1 MPVDRPTFSESWYR
15 VAELRPRLRPAVQ
28 VHRQHFRGQ
37 VWHVVQDPA
46 NNQFFRL
53 NEEAYRFVALLDGRR
68 TIAEVWKICNDI
80 AGDAAPTQG
89 EAIQLL
95 GQLYTSNL
103 LQGDLP
109 PDAEGLL
116 RRHRQRIT
124 REVQGYLTNLL
135 FIRIPLF
142 DPDRFLDRFVGLFGL
157 AFTFWGLLAWLG
169 LMGAGF
175 YFIAG
180 RTRELVESA
189 QNILNP
195 AQLPLLYVTVVFIK
209 VIHEFGHA
217 FACKKF
223 GRESGSGGEVHVM
236 GIMFLVFTPLPY
248 MDASSSWAFRRKWHR
263 AIVGAAG
270 MMVEMAVA
278 AVAAVVWA
286 STSAGTTTHAL
297 AYNLIFVGSI
307 STLLFNANPLLRYD
321 GYYILSDILEIP
333 NLAQRSR
340 DYLYFLVRRWAWG
353 VKQARDPAHTRG
365 ERFWMV
371 VYAVSSTVYR
381 VFITIA
387 ILFFIS
393 SYLPFVGALLAV
405 AAIVAWVLVPL
416 GRFAHYLAASSEL
429 MRVRARAVGSTLA
442 VVLLLVGGLGLVSV
456 PDRSYV
462 EGVVEPVQVAV
473 VHAAAD
479 GFLRSHLPSGSDV
492 RPDGPPLIEC
502 VNPGLEA
509 EARQWEAQRRE
520 LAARRSLATT
530 KDVALVQTLDE
541 QILAVDDKIRD
552 VQRRL
557 GELAVHAPFA
567 GQWLWP
573 QLDLQQGAFLRRGDP
588 IGVAVTP
595 DNMIIR
601 AVAGQEVAGVLSIEA
616 DRQVEMRVNGRP
628 DALVVGTI
636 TQFLPAGQERVPS
649 PALTYAGGGSVAV
662 SADDQKGTKTA
673 ERVFEIRIAPDPE
686 SCVRLLAGQRVI
698 IRFENR
704 SKPLLEQWKRSLLQ
718 LIQRRSKV

>member
-1 MPVDRPTFSESWYR
+1 VPVDRPTFSESWYR
-15 VAELRPRLRPAVQ
+15 VSQLRPRLRPAVQ

-46 NNQFFRL
+46 SNQFFRL
-53 NEEAYRFVALLDGRR
+53 NEEAHRFVAMLDGRR
-68 TIAEVWKICNDI
+68 TVAEVWKICNDI

-116 RRHRQRIT
+116 RRYRQRIT

-142 DPDRFLDRFVGLFGL
+142 DPDRFLDRFVGLLGR
-157 AFTFWGLLAWLG
+157 AFTAWGFLVWLG
-169 LMGAGF
+169 LLGAGL

-189 QNILNP
+189 QNILDP

-209 VIHEFGHA
+209 IIHEFGHA

-236 GIMFLVFTPLPY
+236 GVMFLVFTPLPY

-263 AIVGAAG
+263 VIVGAAG
-270 MMVEMAVA
+270 MMTEMAVA
-278 AVAAVVWA
+278 SIAAIVWA
-286 STSAGTTTHAL
+286 STGAGSTTHAI
-297 AYNLIFVGSI
+297 AYNLIFVGSV
-307 STLLFNANPLLRYD
+307 STFLFNANPLLRYD

-340 DYLYFLVRRWAWG
+340 DYLYFLVRRWVWN
-353 VKQARDPAHTRG
+353 VKQVRDPAHTPG
-365 ERFWMV
+365 ERVWMV
-371 VYAVSSTVYR
+371 LYAVSSTIYR
-381 VFITIA
+381 VFISIA
-387 ILFFIS
+387 ILLFIS
-393 SYLPFVGALLAV
+393 SRLPFLGAILAV

-429 MRVRARAVGSTLA
+429 MRVRTRAVASTLA
-442 VVLLLVGGLGLVSV
+442 VLALVVGGLGLVPA
-456 PDRSYV
+456 PDRTYV
-462 EGVVEPVQVAV
+462 EGVVEPVRFAIVY
-473 VHAAAD
+473 AATD

-492 RPDGPPLIEC
+492 NPDGPPLVVC
-502 VNPGLEA
+502 ANPDMEA

-520 LAARRSLATT
+520 LLARRSLATT
-530 KDVALVQTLDE
+530 KEVALVQTLDE
-541 QILAVDDKIRD
+541 QIRAVDDKLSD
-552 VQRRL
+552 VRRRL
-557 GELAVHAPFA
+557 ADLAVHAPFV
-567 GQWLWP
+567 GRWLSP
-573 QLDLQQGAFLRRGDP
+573 QIDLQQGAYLRRGTP
-588 IGVAVTP
+588 LGVAATP
-595 DNMIIR
+595 GDMIVR
-601 AVAGQEVAGVLSIEA
+601 AVAGQEVFGTLKNEAGRE
-616 DRQVEMRVNGRP
+616 VEMRIDGRP
-628 DALVVGTI
+628 DALLAGTV

-649 PALTYAGGGSVAV
+649 PALTYAGGGSIPM
-662 SADDQKGTKTA
+662 SLDDQKGTKTA

-686 SCVRLLAGQRVI
+686 SGVRLLAGQRVI

-704 SKPLLEQWKRSLLQ
+704 PKPLLAQWKRSLLQ
-718 LIQRRSKV
+718 LIQRRLKV

>member
-15 VAELRPRLRPAVQ
+15 VAPLRPRLRSACQ

-37 VWHVVQDPA
+37 VWHVVQDPS

-68 TIAEVWKICNDI
+68 TVAEVWKICNDI

-116 RRHRQRIT
+116 RRYRQRIT
-124 REVQGYLTNLL
+124 REVQGYLANLL
-135 FIRIPLF
+135 FIRIPVL

-157 AFTFWGLLAWLG
+157 AFTFWGLLVWLG
-169 LMGAGF
+169 LLGTGF

-189 QNILNP
+189 QNILDP
-195 AQLPLLYVTVVFIK
+195 GKLPLLYVTMVFIK
-209 VIHEFGHA
+209 IIHEFGHA

-236 GIMFLVFTPLPY
+236 GVMFLVFTPLPY

-263 AIVGAAG
+263 VIVGAAG
-270 MMVEMAVA
+270 MMTEMAIA
-278 AVAAVVWA
+278 AIAAVVWA
-286 STSAGTTTHAL
+286 STGAGTTAHAI
-297 AYNLIFVGSI
+297 AYNLILVGSV

-340 DYLYFLVRRWAWG
+340 DYLYFLVRRWVWG

-365 ERFWMV
+365 ERIWML
-371 VYAVSSTVYR
+371 VYAVSSTIYR
-381 VFITIA
+381 VFISIA
-387 ILFFIS
+387 ILLFIS
-393 SYLPFVGALLAV
+393 SRLPFLGALLAV

-416 GRFAHYLAASSEL
+416 GRFAHYLVASSEL
-429 MRVRARAVGSTLA
+429 MRVRTRAVGSTLA
-442 VVLLLVGGLGLVSV
+442 ALVLLVGGLGLIPA
-456 PDRSYV
+456 PDRSYI
-462 EGVVEPVQVAV
+462 EGVVEPVQFAI

-479 GFLRSHLPSGSDV
+479 GFVRSHLPSGSAAA
-492 RPDGPPLIEC
+492 PDGPPLIEC
-502 VNPGLEA
+502 FNPDLEA

-520 LAARRSLATT
+520 LLARRSLATT

-541 QILAVDDKIRD
+541 QIRAVDEKISD
-552 VQRRL
+552 VRRRL
-557 GELAVHAPFA
+557 GDLAVHAPFA
-567 GQWLWP
+567 GKWLSP
-573 QLDLQQGAFLRRGDP
+573 KIDLQQGAYLHRGDP
-588 IGVAVTP
+588 IGVTAMA
-595 DNMIIR
+595 DNMIVR
-601 AVAGQEVAGVLSIEA
+601 AMAGQEVVGVLSVEA
-616 DRQVEMRVNGRP
+616 DREVEMRIDGRP
-628 DALVVGTI
+628 EALVTGTI
-636 TQFLPAGQERVPS
+636 LQFIPAGQERVPS
-649 PALTYAGGGSVAV
+649 PALTYAGGGSIAISV
-662 SADDQKGTKTA
+662 DDQKGTKTA

-698 IRFENR
+698 IRFENQ

-718 LIQRRSKV
+718 MFQRRFKV